1 MIKTYFK
8 NLINSCLAGALL
20 LNIGTNSF
28 ITDLWDDIVERTIDI
43 SLAGTVE
50 PLKIDVIATGYSSE
64 PSQTDDTPF
73 HTANGKKVYDGLVAA
88 NFLEFGTEIKIPE
101 LYDDKVFKVD
111 DRMNRRYTRELKKDH
126 RIDIWFKKTSDARK
140 FGQKKIEIIVL
151 N

>member
-1 MIKTYFK
+1 MIKKYLK

-28 ITDLWDDIVERTIDI
+28 MTDLWDNIMEKTIDV

-50 PLKIDVIATGYSSE
+50 PIKIDVIATGYSSE
-64 PSQTDDTPF
+64 PGQTDDTPF
-73 HTANGKKVYDGLVAA
+73 HTANGKKVYDGLIAA

-101 LYDDKVFKVD
+101 LYGDKIFKID

-126 RIDIWFKKTSDARK
+126 RIDIWFAKTSDARK